1 MSKPAYTQIPT
12 TDTHSGFFTH
22 LYKDPDSNSGAQLYQ
37 RRYQWRPI
45 SWNPFD
51 LGDQNEKPRDEEEH
65 NLLEST
71 TSLGPQDDPAISGI
85 VTFQAEP
92 KPLLNP
98 GPSWVNLFYDL
109 AWTATFSSL
118 TQNGQFDSTWD
129 AASYAVLFVIVWWL
143 WASQVLYDMNFYT
156 NDWFH
161 FAAMFLQLGVFGLLS
176 AATRGFDVTVYIS
189 HSPGMSGELDPK
201 PMEDITDP
209 SRYNSEMTARVSL
222 RIIVFSIAISRL
234 ILLIQYLR
242 VFAYAYFTVRSR
254 RGRIYHIPRR
264 LRILLSGLTISTA
277 LFFIGWGITRTE
289 FGTTTSGARFKYA
302 FWGSGLIVEVL
313 SYIRMPKV
321 LRRWII
327 ALIKKWSTKNDNDK
341 GVDKPLSFT
350 VLPPSNSIIK
360 QPSPSTTA
368 LPIPLSNVT
377 LRDRLEAITTIILG
391 EGINGIAGTLYSI
404 ISAPG
409 LEGPIVVNIIS
420 TGFIVYFLA
429 YLYFEGPT
437 SGHAD
442 PRDRTRRKMY
452 WLLLHLPFLLCIVL
466 LLQGVKNQFLLT
478 SFLSTARR
486 IASDL
491 KNMDEEL
498 LEIWTQPEIRSN
510 KKIAGRLVEYGISW
524 SQEYDALVQNMT
536 SRGALWTN
544 SSMSL
549 TNGQREELYIWR
561 WRLSLRSLMRIH
573 GIFMGHDATPA
584 QTQSRIADY
593 YHNVTA
599 PKHDHYTS
607 PDSFADMH
615 YYQILGEVLASSLQS
630 ARYIMVFVGCIFIL
644 LGALEFARSMPR
656 DRFQCGAVISRL
668 LMGWAFLF
676 LLLLNVGK
684 YQSLWVNKGDE
695 YEQAGVF
702 LWVSSYW
709 VLPTIALA
717 FAIESL
723 IETVLV
729 WLSALRYRGPHQWR
743 PISWNPFAVHDIDGP
758 IKEDEEYEKLLGESL
773 ASPQEELLKYEV
785 LPASPKIESNQLRNP
800 GPTWVNL
807 FYDLA
812 WTATFSSLTQNGEF
826 DTIWDTVSYTV
837 FFVVVWWLWASQVL
851 YSINFYTDDW
861 FHLLFIFLQMGVFGL
876 LAATTRGYDVTTY
889 ILRSPGLDPNVLE
902 SKNLEDIDD
911 PSRYQAEE
919 TARTSI
925 EVIAFSIAVSRVLA
939 RSNVAHKLAPPRF
952 GHGSNWF
959 GSKKSHNDELKAL
972 GNMETTQSRS
982 ISVPSPPPELP
993 VPESDVTL
1001 SSRLEAITTII
1012 LGEGINSI
1020 AGTLYSIIAAPGLEN
1035 PIVTNIFCS
1044 GFIVYFLAYLYFEGP
1059 SSGHTDIKDKARRKV
1074 YWLLLHLPFLL
1085 CIVLLL
1091 QGVKN
1096 QFLLTSFL
1104 STSRKI
1110 ARDLEN
1116 VDERVLETW
1125 SPYLGSDH
1133 QLARDLVKYNI
1144 SWSDEHKALVKLISK
1159 HSPQGNIS
1167 APLNNEQKEE
1177 LYIWH
1182 WRLSLKTLV
1191 RIHGIF
1197 MGNNKMSN
1205 DLQDRINDYYDNT
1218 AAPRNDHYASSDA
1231 LADMNY
1237 YQILEKVLEH
1247 SVSSARYIMVLA
1259 ASIFILLGALELAH
1273 SKPRVWRYYQPIF
1286 DGIDILVTPSTQRG
1300 PASIF
1305 MGE

>member
-12 TDTHSGFFTH
+12 ADTHSGFFTH

-71 TSLGPQDDPAISGI
+71 TNPGPQDDPAISGI

-98 GPSWVNLFYDL
+98 GPSWVNL
-109 AWTATFSSL
+109 
-118 TQNGQFDSTWD
+118 D

-222 RIIVFSIAISRL
+222 RIIVFSIAIS
-234 ILLIQYLR
+234 
-242 VFAYAYFTVRSR
+242 SR

-341 GVDKPLSFT
+341 GVDKPLSSAI
-350 VLPPSNSIIK
+350 LPPSNSIIK

-377 LRDRLEAITTIILG
+377 LRDRLEAITTITLG

-409 LEGPIVVNIIS
+409 LEGPI
-420 TGFIVYFLA
+420 
-429 YLYFEGPT
+429 GPT

-498 LEIWTQPEIRSN
+498 LEMWTQPEIRSN

-536 SRGALWTN
+536 SRGTLWTN

-561 WRLSLRSLMRIH
+561 WRLSLRALMRIH

-729 WLSALRYRGPHQWR
+729 WLSALVRERNKIPSRPSIARMAWR
-743 PISWNPFAVHDIDGP
+743 SLRRAVVNPFRLFHD
-758 IKEDEEYEKLLGESL
+758 
-773 ASPQEELLKYEV
+773 
-785 LPASPKIESNQLRNP
+785 
-800 GPTWVNL
+800 
-807 FYDLA
+807 
-812 WTATFSSLTQNGEF
+812 LT
-826 DTIWDTVSYTV
+826 
-837 FFVVVWWLWASQVL
+837 
-851 YSINFYTDDW
+851 
-861 FHLLFIFLQMGVFGL
+861 
-876 LAATTRGYDVTTY
+876 
-889 ILRSPGLDPNVLE
+889 
-902 SKNLEDIDD
+902 
-911 PSRYQAEE
+911 
-919 TARTSI
+919 
-925 EVIAFSIAVSRVLA
+925 
-939 RSNVAHKLAPPRF
+939 
-952 GHGSNWF
+952 
-959 GSKKSHNDELKAL
+959 
-972 GNMETTQSRS
+972 
-982 ISVPSPPPELP
+982 
-993 VPESDVTL
+993 
-1001 SSRLEAITTII
+1001 
-1012 LGEGINSI
+1012 
-1020 AGTLYSIIAAPGLEN
+1020 
-1035 PIVTNIFCS
+1035 
-1044 GFIVYFLAYLYFEGP
+1044 
-1059 SSGHTDIKDKARRKV
+1059 
-1074 YWLLLHLPFLL
+1074 
-1085 CIVLLL
+1085 
-1091 QGVKN
+1091 
-1096 QFLLTSFL
+1096 
-1104 STSRKI
+1104 
-1110 ARDLEN
+1110 
-1116 VDERVLETW
+1116 
-1125 SPYLGSDH
+1125 
-1133 QLARDLVKYNI
+1133 
-1144 SWSDEHKALVKLISK
+1144 
-1159 HSPQGNIS
+1159 
-1167 APLNNEQKEE
+1167 
-1177 LYIWH
+1177 
-1182 WRLSLKTLV
+1182 
-1191 RIHGIF
+1191 
-1197 MGNNKMSN
+1197 
-1205 DLQDRINDYYDNT
+1205 
-1218 AAPRNDHYASSDA
+1218 
-1231 LADMNY
+1231 
-1237 YQILEKVLEH
+1237 
-1247 SVSSARYIMVLA
+1247 
-1259 ASIFILLGALELAH
+1259 
-1273 SKPRVWRYYQPIF
+1273 
-1286 DGIDILVTPSTQRG
+1286 
-1300 PASIF
+1300 
-1305 MGE
+1305 

>member
-1 MSKPAYTQIPT
+1 MIPSFPSM
-12 TDTHSGFFTH
+12 DKHPRPQENDSSFIEC
-22 LYKDPDSNSGAQLYQ
+22 LYKDPDSNS
-37 RRYQWRPI
+37 
-45 SWNPFD
+45 
-51 LGDQNEKPRDEEEH
+51 
-65 NLLEST
+65 
-71 TSLGPQDDPAISGI
+71 
-85 VTFQAEP
+85 
-92 KPLLNP
+92 
-98 GPSWVNLFYDL
+98 
-109 AWTATFSSL
+109 
-118 TQNGQFDSTWD
+118 
-129 AASYAVLFVIVWWL
+129 
-143 WASQVLYDMNFYT
+143 
-156 NDWFH
+156 
-161 FAAMFLQLGVFGLLS
+161 
-176 AATRGFDVTVYIS
+176 
-189 HSPGMSGELDPK
+189 
-201 PMEDITDP
+201 
-209 SRYNSEMTARVSL
+209 SE
-222 RIIVFSIAISRL
+222 
-234 ILLIQYLR
+234 Q
-242 VFAYAYFTVRSR
+242 
-254 RGRIYHIPRR
+254 
-264 LRILLSGLTISTA
+264 
-277 LFFIGWGITRTE
+277 
-289 FGTTTSGARFKYA
+289 
-302 FWGSGLIVEVL
+302 
-313 SYIRMPKV
+313 
-321 LRRWII
+321 
-327 ALIKKWSTKNDNDK
+327 
-341 GVDKPLSFT
+341 
-350 VLPPSNSIIK
+350 
-360 QPSPSTTA
+360 
-368 LPIPLSNVT
+368 
-377 LRDRLEAITTIILG
+377 
-391 EGINGIAGTLYSI
+391 
-404 ISAPG
+404 
-409 LEGPIVVNIIS
+409 
-420 TGFIVYFLA
+420 
-429 YLYFEGPT
+429 
-437 SGHAD
+437 
-442 PRDRTRRKMY
+442 
-452 WLLLHLPFLLCIVL
+452 
-466 LLQGVKNQFLLT
+466 
-478 SFLSTARR
+478 
-486 IASDL
+486 
-491 KNMDEEL
+491 
-498 LEIWTQPEIRSN
+498 
-510 KKIAGRLVEYGISW
+510 
-524 SQEYDALVQNMT
+524 
-536 SRGALWTN
+536 
-544 SSMSL
+544 
-549 TNGQREELYIWR
+549 
-561 WRLSLRSLMRIH
+561 
-573 GIFMGHDATPA
+573 
-584 QTQSRIADY
+584 
-593 YHNVTA
+593 
-599 PKHDHYTS
+599 
-607 PDSFADMH
+607 
-615 YYQILGEVLASSLQS
+615 
-630 ARYIMVFVGCIFIL
+630 
-644 LGALEFARSMPR
+644 
-656 DRFQCGAVISRL
+656 
-668 LMGWAFLF
+668 
-676 LLLLNVGK
+676 
-684 YQSLWVNKGDE
+684 
-695 YEQAGVF
+695 
-702 LWVSSYW
+702 
-709 VLPTIALA
+709 
-717 FAIESL
+717 
-723 IETVLV
+723 
-729 WLSALRYRGPHQWR
+729 RYRGPHQWR

-785 LPASPKIESNQLRNP
+785 LPASPKIESNQLQNP

-925 EVIAFSIAVSRVLA
+925 EVIAFSIAVSRVILLIHHLRVLA
-939 RSNVAHKLAPPRF
+939 YAHITVRDHQRRGYYYHIPRKLHIIPIGLAVSTTLFVTAWGIVRSNFGVTVLGAKLKYVLWGSGLIVEVFSHVRMSRINWRPPRF

-959 GSKKSHNDELKAL
+959 GSRKSHNDELKAL

-1144 SWSDEHKALVKLISK
+1144 SWSDEHKALAKLISK

-1191 RIHGIF
+1191 GIHGIF

-1218 AAPRNDHYASSDA
+1218 TAPRNDHYAPSDA
-1231 LADMNY
+1231 LADTNY

-1273 SKPRVWRYYQPIF
+1273 SKPRDRFQCGAIISRF
-1286 DGIDILVTPSTQRG
+1286 LMG
-1300 PASIF
+1300 SIF
-1305 MGE
+1305 LSLLLLNVGQHQSLWVNKGKENEQAGVFLWISSYWVLPTIALAFGIEFLVETASAGHYISHTSLTCITDSCLASGPGKRAPYG

>member
-1 MSKPAYTQIPT
+1 MVSDT
-12 TDTHSGFFTH
+12 TI
-22 LYKDPDSNSGAQLYQ
+22 
-37 RRYQWRPI
+37 R
-45 SWNPFD
+45 
-51 LGDQNEKPRDEEEH
+51 
-65 NLLEST
+65 
-71 TSLGPQDDPAISGI
+71 
-85 VTFQAEP
+85 
-92 KPLLNP
+92 
-98 GPSWVNLFYDL
+98 
-109 AWTATFSSL
+109 
-118 TQNGQFDSTWD
+118 
-129 AASYAVLFVIVWWL
+129 
-143 WASQVLYDMNFYT
+143 
-156 NDWFH
+156 FH

-189 HSPGMSGELDPK
+189 HSPGMSGELDLK

-222 RIIVFSIAISRL
+222 RIIVFSIAIS
-234 ILLIQYLR
+234 
-242 VFAYAYFTVRSR
+242 SR

-341 GVDKPLSFT
+341 GVDKPLSFAI
-350 VLPPSNSIIK
+350 LPPSNSIIK

-409 LEGPIVVNIIS
+409 LEGPIHTYTSRDLLVVTQIPEIELGERCTGCYYIFLSFSVLSFYFKESKINSCSLWVPLIS
-420 TGFIVYFLA
+420 NSRQSTNDY
-429 YLYFEGPT
+429 
-437 SGHAD
+437 
-442 PRDRTRRKMY
+442 
-452 WLLLHLPFLLCIVL
+452 
-466 LLQGVKNQFLLT
+466 Q

-491 KNMDEEL
+491 KNMDKEL
-498 LEIWTQPEIRSN
+498 LEIWTQPEIRLN

-536 SRGALWTN
+536 SRGTLWTN

-561 WRLSLRSLMRIH
+561 WRLSLRALMRIH
-573 GIFMGHDATPA
+573 GIFMGHDATPT

-729 WLSALRYRGPHQWR
+729 WLSALVRERNKIPSRPSIARMAWR
-743 PISWNPFAVHDIDGP
+743 SLRRAVVNPFRLFHD
-758 IKEDEEYEKLLGESL
+758 
-773 ASPQEELLKYEV
+773 
-785 LPASPKIESNQLRNP
+785 
-800 GPTWVNL
+800 
-807 FYDLA
+807 
-812 WTATFSSLTQNGEF
+812 LT
-826 DTIWDTVSYTV
+826 
-837 FFVVVWWLWASQVL
+837 
-851 YSINFYTDDW
+851 
-861 FHLLFIFLQMGVFGL
+861 
-876 LAATTRGYDVTTY
+876 
-889 ILRSPGLDPNVLE
+889 
-902 SKNLEDIDD
+902 
-911 PSRYQAEE
+911 
-919 TARTSI
+919 
-925 EVIAFSIAVSRVLA
+925 
-939 RSNVAHKLAPPRF
+939 
-952 GHGSNWF
+952 
-959 GSKKSHNDELKAL
+959 
-972 GNMETTQSRS
+972 
-982 ISVPSPPPELP
+982 
-993 VPESDVTL
+993 
-1001 SSRLEAITTII
+1001 
-1012 LGEGINSI
+1012 
-1020 AGTLYSIIAAPGLEN
+1020 
-1035 PIVTNIFCS
+1035 
-1044 GFIVYFLAYLYFEGP
+1044 
-1059 SSGHTDIKDKARRKV
+1059 
-1074 YWLLLHLPFLL
+1074 
-1085 CIVLLL
+1085 
-1091 QGVKN
+1091 
-1096 QFLLTSFL
+1096 
-1104 STSRKI
+1104 
-1110 ARDLEN
+1110 
-1116 VDERVLETW
+1116 
-1125 SPYLGSDH
+1125 
-1133 QLARDLVKYNI
+1133 
-1144 SWSDEHKALVKLISK
+1144 
-1159 HSPQGNIS
+1159 
-1167 APLNNEQKEE
+1167 
-1177 LYIWH
+1177 
-1182 WRLSLKTLV
+1182 
-1191 RIHGIF
+1191 
-1197 MGNNKMSN
+1197 
-1205 DLQDRINDYYDNT
+1205 
-1218 AAPRNDHYASSDA
+1218 
-1231 LADMNY
+1231 
-1237 YQILEKVLEH
+1237 
-1247 SVSSARYIMVLA
+1247 
-1259 ASIFILLGALELAH
+1259 
-1273 SKPRVWRYYQPIF
+1273 
-1286 DGIDILVTPSTQRG
+1286 
-1300 PASIF
+1300 
-1305 MGE
+1305 

>member
-1 MSKPAYTQIPT
+1 MTIFGRSWYDTFGAVLLGRSVCNLKKSLAGTNIAPGARNQPTQGAMDLEQAQCASRSGGFPVLYPSRMYYRLRYKTHHGSLNNIPT

-65 NLLEST
+65 VCWHNLLEST

-98 GPSWVNLFYDL
+98 GPSWSYSVSV
-109 AWTATFSSL
+109 ATSDRASQKRFLNMISIR
-118 TQNGQFDSTWD
+118 NGQFDSTWVR
-129 AASYAVLFVIVWWL
+129 SRLCLLPHQFRQVQTKLSIEFFPGCRILCCSFRYCLVAVGVP
-143 WASQVLYDMNFYT
+143 ASQPPS
-156 NDWFH
+156 
-161 FAAMFLQLGVFGLLS
+161 Q
-176 AATRGFDVTVYIS
+176 GFDVTVYIS

-222 RIIVFSIAISRL
+222 RIIVFSIAIS
-234 ILLIQYLR
+234 
-242 VFAYAYFTVRSR
+242 SR

-409 LEGPIVVNIIS
+409 LEGPIHTYTSRDLLVVTQIPEIELGERCTGCYYIFLSFSALSFYFKESKINSCSLWVPLIS
-420 TGFIVYFLA
+420 NGQQSTDDY
-429 YLYFEGPT
+429 
-437 SGHAD
+437 
-442 PRDRTRRKMY
+442 
-452 WLLLHLPFLLCIVL
+452 
-466 LLQGVKNQFLLT
+466 Q

-668 LMGWAFLF
+668 LMG
-676 LLLLNVGK
+676 
-684 YQSLWVNKGDE
+684 
-695 YEQAGVF
+695 
-702 LWVSSYW
+702 YW

-723 IETVLV
+723 IETRAQQNTFSSIYCPNGVAFVKTCSCKSIQAVPRSHLV
-729 WLSALRYRGPHQWR
+729 RVDCNHIVSLYESFSLSNMGSRLSALDTNIGTQRTFF
-743 PISWNPFAVHDIDGP
+743 I
-758 IKEDEEYEKLLGESL
+758 L
-773 ASPQEELLKYEV
+773 EV
-785 LPASPKIESNQLRNP
+785 PPP
-800 GPTWVNL
+800 
-807 FYDLA
+807 
-812 WTATFSSLTQNGEF
+812 
-826 DTIWDTVSYTV
+826 
-837 FFVVVWWLWASQVL
+837 
-851 YSINFYTDDW
+851 NFYLV
-861 FHLLFIFLQMGVFGL
+861 HLLVGYRIWSSVSLHIYCIIYTFKPFEFIRFNK
-876 LAATTRGYDVTTY
+876 A
-889 ILRSPGLDPNVLE
+889 E
-902 SKNLEDIDD
+902 S
-911 PSRYQAEE
+911 Q
-919 TARTSI
+919 
-925 EVIAFSIAVSRVLA
+925 
-939 RSNVAHKLAPPRF
+939 
-952 GHGSNWF
+952 
-959 GSKKSHNDELKAL
+959 
-972 GNMETTQSRS
+972 
-982 ISVPSPPPELP
+982 
-993 VPESDVTL
+993 
-1001 SSRLEAITTII
+1001 
-1012 LGEGINSI
+1012 
-1020 AGTLYSIIAAPGLEN
+1020 
-1035 PIVTNIFCS
+1035 
-1044 GFIVYFLAYLYFEGP
+1044 
-1059 SSGHTDIKDKARRKV
+1059 
-1074 YWLLLHLPFLL
+1074 LL
-1085 CIVLLL
+1085 C
-1091 QGVKN
+1091 
-1096 QFLLTSFL
+1096 
-1104 STSRKI
+1104 
-1110 ARDLEN
+1110 
-1116 VDERVLETW
+1116 
-1125 SPYLGSDH
+1125 
-1133 QLARDLVKYNI
+1133 
-1144 SWSDEHKALVKLISK
+1144 
-1159 HSPQGNIS
+1159 
-1167 APLNNEQKEE
+1167 
-1177 LYIWH
+1177 
-1182 WRLSLKTLV
+1182 
-1191 RIHGIF
+1191 
-1197 MGNNKMSN
+1197 
-1205 DLQDRINDYYDNT
+1205 
-1218 AAPRNDHYASSDA
+1218 
-1231 LADMNY
+1231 
-1237 YQILEKVLEH
+1237 
-1247 SVSSARYIMVLA
+1247 RY
-1259 ASIFILLGALELAH
+1259 
-1273 SKPRVWRYYQPIF
+1273 
-1286 DGIDILVTPSTQRG
+1286 
-1300 PASIF
+1300 
-1305 MGE
+1305 